1 MVSIYFWQLSIQ
13 MLLSK
18 ELNDKLTYYLL
29 LAFAFSFPF
38 GNFYGTVIIILLSVL
53 WLLNGNISSKIKRA
67 FTHPLFITYTLLFLI
82 QFVWLFNTEDFDR
95 AFYLIN
101 CNASM
106 FVLPLLFLTFDNER
120 LKINGR
126 NILIALIA
134 GCFTISIVT
143 LARGIYRYETT
154 GDWEMLFYSKLTQN
168 FYHPGFMSIHFSV
181 CIMVLLFDIIGIEKN
196 FSEGRILLKSI
207 ITGWFILFLILL
219 STKIGLIALSLILL
233 ISISFGL
240 IKVKNN
246 LFRVTV
252 LLIPVLLSWLIYKSE
267 IGTRIENSIRALTSK
282 DNLNT
287 NEESTALRITALKTT
302 AEIIKNNWLLGVGTG
317 DVWPDLRR
325 YYFVEGKSA
334 CLKERV
340 IPHNQYLNSF
350 AKHGIIG
357 ISVLLLLLIFPLIK
371 SFNQKYWSGFL
382 FMLLITLNCG
392 VEDVFEVQNGVVFT
406 SFFYSYFF
414 ILKRNT

>member
-1 MVSIYFWQLSIQ
+1 

-18 ELNDKLTYYLL
+18 ELNLKITYYLL

-38 GNFYGTVIIILLSVL
+38 GNIYGTFIIILLSAL
-53 WLLNGNISSKIKRA
+53 WLLKGNIFSKVKTA
-67 FTHPLFITYTLLFLI
+67 FTTPLFLSFTLLFLI
-82 QFVWLFNTEDFDR
+82 QFVWLFNTSDFNR

-106 FVLPLLFLTFDNER
+106 LVLPLLFLTFENEI
-120 LKINGR
+120 LKIKGR

-134 GCFTISIVT
+134 GCLAISIVT
-143 LARGIYRYETT
+143 ITRGIYRYETT

-168 FYHPGFMSIHFSV
+168 FYHPGFMSIHISV
-181 CIMVLLFDIIGIEKN
+181 CIMVLMFDIIGIEKT
-196 FSEGRILLKSI
+196 FSEGRVLQKSI
-207 ITGWFILFLILL
+207 LVGWFILFLILL
-219 STKIGLIALSLILL
+219 SSKIGLIALGLIVL
-233 ISISFGL
+233 ISICYGL

-246 LFRVTV
+246 LFRITV
-252 LLIPVLLSWLIYKSE
+252 LIIPLLLSWLIYKAE
-267 IGTRIENSIRALTSK
+267 IGIRIENSIQALTTK
-282 DNLNT
+282 ENLNT
-287 NEESTALRITALKTT
+287 NEESTALRITALKTS
-302 AEIIKNNWLLGVGTG
+302 AELIKNNWLFGVGTG

-325 YYFVEGKSA
+325 YYFIESKTA
-334 CLKERV
+334 CLKEKV

-357 ISVLLLLLIFPLIK
+357 ISVLLFLLFFPLMK
-371 SFNQKYWSGFL
+371 SYRQKYWSGFL
-382 FMLLITLNCG
+382 FMLLIILNCG

-414 ILKRNT
+414 LLLPKTKENLS